1 MCEVSEEVLPLCE
14 VSEEDLPYVRS
25 VTKVSHM

>member
-1 MCEVSEEVLPLCE
+1 MCEVSEEVLPLCK
-14 VSEEDLPYVRS
+14 VSDEDLQYVRS